1 MRFIQR
7 LLAVTGVIAV
17 AAVVAAPAS
26 ASDVA
31 KTPKVTITGTADADY
46 AFAPNKVHVKKG
58 GKVKWNWSSNAPH
71 NVTFS
76 KLGQASDTSSSGSYS
91 LKFKKAGTYKYECT
105 IHDFKGA
112 YEEYSSSLV

>member
-1 MRFIQR
+1 MRSIQR
-7 LLAVTGVIAV
+7 RFAVMAVIAV

-31 KTPKVTITGTADADY
+31 KTPQVGITGSSISDY
-46 AFAPNKVHVKKG
+46 AFAPNKVSVKKG
-58 GKVKWNWSSNAPH
+58 GKVKWSWSSNAPH

-76 KLGQASDTSSSGSYS
+76 KLGQASDDMSSGSYS

-105 IHDFKGA
+105 IHGFKGK
-112 YEEYSSSLV
+112 VVVK